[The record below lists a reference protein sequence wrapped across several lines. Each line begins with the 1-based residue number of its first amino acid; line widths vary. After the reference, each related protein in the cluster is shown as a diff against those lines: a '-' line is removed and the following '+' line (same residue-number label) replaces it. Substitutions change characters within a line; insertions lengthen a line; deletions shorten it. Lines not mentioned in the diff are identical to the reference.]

1 MKYGIRGV
9 PDCLCSGSKRE
20 VRGQDEMVTRLR
32 EGAMS
37 LKGRSKRG
45 CQREKLKNY
54 NMINP
59 IYFRFQILGEGSKL
73 KGTE

>member
-1 MKYGIRGV
+1 
-9 PDCLCSGSKRE
+9 
-20 VRGQDEMVTRLR
+20 MVTRLR